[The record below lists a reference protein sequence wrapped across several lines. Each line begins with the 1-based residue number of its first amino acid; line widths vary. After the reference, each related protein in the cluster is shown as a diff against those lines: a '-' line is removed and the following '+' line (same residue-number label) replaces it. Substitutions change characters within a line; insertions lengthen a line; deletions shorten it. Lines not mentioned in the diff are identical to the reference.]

1 MLLIYSDSLTNRKKY
16 IFNVLFFNILGV
28 DFTLTDD
35 RALFDDF
42 AGPKFAYGS
51 YSGIPANLIM
61 PSSGLLDEIGVR
73 HQSEDVVDWNGYELF
88 FPVSENY
95 FSPCD
100 IFSLSFYLITRY
112 EEYLD
117 ERSDIHGRFLL
128 ENSAAYRHGFYRIPL
143 VHLLALDFAEKL
155 KSLFPNFE
163 YKKPEKKLVY
173 TCDVD
178 IAYKYRG
185 KGFFRWSAGLMRSLF
200 HGDFADARNFLRAA
214 AGMKVNDPFDV
225 YDTIRAFSQQH
236 DLQVIHF
243 IPTGSYGKFDK
254 NIPPETTLFKNLV
267 KRLAGFSEI
276 GLHPSY
282 GSFGNTVRLEKE
294 KSLLERATGGK
305 IMKSRQH
312 FLLFRF
318 PETPRQL
325 SGAGITD
332 DYTLGWTGDV
342 GFRCSIAVPYY
353 FYDLQKETETQ
364 LLLHPLVVMDVAL
377 KRIKGDER
385 ERERAFAE
393 VAGAILNYGG
403 EFVILNHNTESSLLP
418 LVKRYFFEN

>member
-35 RALFDDF
+35 RARFDDF

-51 YSGIPANLIM
+51 YSAIPANLIM
-61 PSSGLLDEIGVR
+61 PSCGLLDEIGIR
-73 HQSEDVVDWNGYELF
+73 RQSEDVVDWNGYKLF

-117 ERSDIHGRFLL
+117 DRSDIHGRFLL

-155 KSLFPNFE
+155 KSLFPHFE

-185 KGFFRWSAGLMRSLF
+185 KGFFRWSAGVLRSLF
-200 HGDFADARNFLRAA
+200 HGDFVDARNFLRTA
-214 AGMKVNDPFDV
+214 AGMQVNDPFDV
-225 YDTIRAFSQQH
+225 YDITRNFSQHH

-267 KRLAGFSEI
+267 KRLAEFSEI

-282 GSFGNTVRLEKE
+282 GSFGNPVRLEKE
-294 KSLLERATGGK
+294 KSLLERATDGK

-342 GFRCSIAVPYY
+342 GFRCSIAVPYH

-364 LLLHPLVVMDVAL
+364 LLLHPLIVMDVAL
-377 KRIKGDER
+377 KRIKGDEQ

-393 VAGAILNYGG
+393 VAAAILNYGG
-403 EFVILNHNTESSLLP
+403 EFVILSHNTESSLLP